1 MKTKVCPMLSSL
13 ILKRDATK
21 FPKRRFVSPGTFDST
36 YDSPSNV
43 TAKSVGLSLN
53 VNLGEQ
59 AALLGTQ
66 SEVGRS
72 EEPGHQQWK

>member
-1 MKTKVCPMLSSL
+1 MLSSL

-21 FPKRRFVSPGTFDST
+21 FPKWRFVSPGKFDST

-43 TAKSVGLSLN
+43 AAKPVGLSLD

-66 SEVGRS
+66 TEVGGP